1 MARRGLDAGRVL
13 AAAAR
18 IADAD
23 GLQAVTVARVA
34 AEVDVRGPSIYN
46 HVAGREGLVRG
57 IALQAVRELTAE
69 LRAAALGRS
78 GPDAVAAAAAA
89 YRAYARGH
97 PGRYDAMQRA
107 PARGDDDDEL
117 EAAAGEAVDVLA
129 GILRA
134 WRLEGEDAIHAV
146 RTLRSALHGFV
157 DLERSG
163 GFGLPASFDVS
174 YDRLVRTLLAG
185 LDALAPARQPST
197 TSTA

>member
-18 IADAD
+18 IADAE
-23 GLQAVTVARVA
+23 GLEAVTVARVA
-34 AEVDVRGPSIYN
+34 AEVDVRGPSLYN
-46 HVAGREGLVRG
+46 NVAGREGMVRG

-89 YRAYARGH
+89 YRAFARAH

-107 PARGDDDDEL
+107 PARGDDEL
-117 EAAAGEAVDVLA
+117 QAAAGEAVDVLA